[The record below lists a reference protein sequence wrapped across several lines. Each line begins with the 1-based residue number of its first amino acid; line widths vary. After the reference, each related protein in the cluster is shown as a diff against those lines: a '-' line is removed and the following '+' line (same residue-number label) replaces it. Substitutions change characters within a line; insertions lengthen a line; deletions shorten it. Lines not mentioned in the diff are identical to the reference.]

1 MRKYLLS
8 GFLGVIIL
16 ILAACGGD
24 DPTAV
29 PVASATAVPAQ
40 PQATTASA
48 TTAPAV
54 QAPASDS
61 LASIAAKL
69 AGGPGAIYVGDLKQ
83 LVGPVLE
90 EDWGDADG
98 NVPLGS
104 LQDDE
109 WIFTADYYKGLIK
122 KAGFENPTELTT
134 QGEEIKIQFA
144 CINRALTHCRL
155 AEIFFQKNV
164 LERTNGQL
172 DIQMLGYPELGIAG
186 PDVADLLDNGTL
198 SIAEIAAAYVAGDMP
213 ALEVKYLWGL
223 FQDHESFYQATANA
237 IPAMDQLVADRT
249 RGGVTILQ
257 LWRVGENDIF
267 FFTKD
272 KMETLEDF
280 KGVKVRSFGGALSDW
295 IDGMGAKAQFVAFAE
310 VYTAL
315 ERGILGGA
323 VTGANAAF
331 GQRWYEVTDHM
342 SGPLPLFTVENM
354 TVNKEVW
361 DGLPADFQQIL
372 LEEGAK
378 YELEFLRMAPILGD
392 IGVPN
397 IVAKGLTMT
406 EFSPEIK
413 AFSYNEVFL
422 KKVLPSW
429 INRAG
434 GPTGDAVQLF
444 NDAIGPVVGIRI
456 ESDGSVTKTG
466 ATAAMSGS
474 SPTASALADIAAK
487 LAGGP
492 GAIYVGDLSQLVGP
506 ATRAELGELEGEA
519 IGGVS
524 LDVLKLYPWIYES
537 DYYKSV
543 LEKAKLDDPTPLVT
557 RGQKFEIQWVPIT
570 RAIQRTKLAEDT
582 FIPNVLE
589 RTEGQVEI
597 TIASFPELG
606 VTGTDSISL
615 VADGTVEFMEMY
627 GGYIAGEFPF
637 FDMMFLWGLY
647 IEDKD
652 QFLAVAA
659 TQGDVDR
666 IISEQTNGGK
676 VIFHGWA
683 GEGPLSYFTKKPI
696 RTLEDLKGQRLRTHS
711 TGLSDWVIGMGAEA
725 QFLAFAEVYTAM
737 ERGIL
742 DGGST
747 SPWGAHGQRWYE
759 VVDYIIA
766 PIASTMIS
774 FPEIMNAK
782 SWNDLPPDIQQI
794 LLEEG
799 AKYELETF
807 RVLPTWNESGI
818 PALLAQGMELIP
830 MSPELKA
837 KSFDVAVERVLP
849 NWLKRLGGADT
860 EGARIF
866 NEKVTPIL
874 GVKINPDGS
883 VVKVPITK

>member
-1 MRKYLLS
+1 MRKYLFS
-8 GFLGVIIL
+8 GLLGVILL
-16 ILAACGGD
+16 ILMACGGD

-29 PVASATAVPAQ
+29 PASVSTPTGATSPV
-40 PQATTASA
+40 A

-69 AGGPGAIYVGDLKQ
+69 AGGPGAIYVGDLRQ
-83 LVGPVLE
+83 LVGPALE

-109 WIFTADYYKGLIK
+109 WIFTADYYKGLIER
-122 KAGFENPTELTT
+122 AGFENPTELTT

-155 AEIFFQKNV
+155 AEVFFQKNV

-223 FQDHESFYQATANA
+223 FQDHETFYQATTNA

-272 KMETLEDF
+272 KMEKLEDF

-295 IDGMGAKAQFVAFAE
+295 IDGMGAEAQFVAFAE

-331 GQRWYEVTDHM
+331 GQRWYEVTSHM

-354 TVNKEVW
+354 TVNKKIW
-361 DGLPADFQQIL
+361 DGLPTDFQQIL

-392 IGVPN
+392 TGVPK
-397 IVAKGLTMT
+397 IVDKGLIMT

-413 AFSYNEVFL
+413 EYIFNEVFL

-434 GPTGDAVQLF
+434 GPTGEAVALF
-444 NDAIGPVVGIRI
+444 NDAVGPVVGLRI
-456 ESDGSVTKTG
+456 ERDGSITNSKTG
-466 ATAAMSGS
+466 TVST
-474 SPTASALADIAAK
+474 SPTASALADIAAN

-492 GAIYVGDLSQLVGP
+492 GAIYVGDINQLVGP
-506 ATRAELGELEGEA
+506 SFSEDYGDADGNVTLGSLERH
-519 IGGVS
+519 
-524 LDVLKLYPWIYES
+524 LYMYES
-537 DYYKSV
+537 GYYKGL
-543 LEKAKLDDPTPLVT
+543 LEKANFENPTQLVSE
-557 RGQKFEIQWVPIT
+557 GVEIEIQHACLN
-570 RAIQRTKLAEDT
+570 RAFVFCELSDV
-582 FIPNVLE
+582 FLFPNVLE
-589 RTEGQVEI
+589 RTNGQLKMV
-597 TIASFPELG
+597 SSSYPELG
-606 VTGTDSISL
+606 LAGPDILTL
-615 VADGTVEFMEMY
+615 LEDGTLAMAQI
-627 GGYIAGEFPF
+627 IAP
-637 FDMMFLWGLY
+637 Y
-647 IEDKD
+647 
-652 QFLAVAA
+652 VA
-659 TQGDVDR
+659 GDVPALEIQYLFGIFPNR
-666 IISEQTNGGK
+666 EVMYHASTAMVPELEVVNSEATGGGK
-676 VIFHGWA
+676 VIYFSWSSGDDIFVSSK
-683 GEGPLSYFTKKPI
+683 EPLITA
-696 RTLEDLKGQRLRTHS
+696 EDIKGLNVRAFGTAIA
-711 TGLSDWVIGMGAEA
+711 DWIIGMGAKSGNSCTLLWSAELSRLQSQAA
-725 QFLAFAEVYTAM
+725 QRVTG
-737 ERGIL
+737 RG
-742 DGGST
+742 GT
-747 SPWGAHGQRWYE
+747 R
-759 VVDYIIA
+759 
-766 PIASTMIS
+766 
-774 FPEIMNAK
+774 
-782 SWNDLPPDIQQI
+782 
-794 LLEEG
+794 
-799 AKYELETF
+799 
-807 RVLPTWNESGI
+807 
-818 PALLAQGMELIP
+818 
-830 MSPELKA
+830 
-837 KSFDVAVERVLP
+837 
-849 NWLKRLGGADT
+849 
-860 EGARIF
+860 
-866 NEKVTPIL
+866 
-874 GVKINPDGS
+874 
-883 VVKVPITK
+883 